1 MGCGIGDDV
10 YFPEKQEK
18 RYGKT
23 IASQAKWS
31 TFLVGFPSK
40 NEMGWQKDGDGDG
53 WTMVGPKLQTKDP
66 IAAEDY
72 GCHCLPSTWTEM
84 ITEKVMK
91 FAEPNDPNAA
101 NIKSNIMKPA
111 KLHGGCRKFAHH
123 HLKMIKQWL
132 NQTYLK
138 KWEGRCWTST
148 CLTCF
153 FGVWKCSLKRF
164 GLGLKRG
171 TPKSDRSP
179 SLFLQF
185 CPRTIVFLNLQFRTL
200 FRLHT
205 SKTPQCMDTNHW
217 TFSEHCDFMGC
228 LTSLTSERWWLDGF

>member
-1 MGCGIGDDV
+1 
-10 YFPEKQEK
+10 
-18 RYGKT
+18 
-23 IASQAKWS
+23 
-31 TFLVGFPSK
+31 
-40 NEMGWQKDGDGDG
+40 
-53 WTMVGPKLQTKDP
+53 MVGPKLQTKDP

-164 GLGLKRG
+164 GLGLKMRYPKIRQITIIVSTVLSTDNCFFELAISDFVQATHIKNTAMYGHKPLNILWTLWFHGLFNQFNQWKMVTWWVLTEIPRKKNIGVKETRLG
-171 TPKSDRSP
+171 TTMVSKIAWTMI
-179 SLFLQF
+179 SLIFKAIT
-185 CPRTIVFLNLQFRTL
+185 C
-200 FRLHT
+200 
-205 SKTPQCMDTNHW
+205 
-217 TFSEHCDFMGC
+217 
-228 LTSLTSERWWLDGF
+228 RWFPMFHGQEKP